1 MTQKINSKSTKA
13 QILEA
18 YDELMQE
25 KSALEKQVKQ
35 LAQKSTVTT
44 TVTQENKPDTS
55 TNKKVIKPQSQPQMT
70 NNNITVTIE
79 NLEKLQSNFGSA
91 VSHLSEQLITEAS
104 LLAELNKIA
113 NEELEQLQE
122 LHEIETIEDDTL
134 SNLIEEYQNSA
145 KTNEEAYSQ
154 QQETLAKELEE
165 LQKNWHKEK
174 LNYNREIRERD
185 QEYLTNKKRDEEQ
198 YIYNL
203 ELERQLDQEQYEVQ
217 TESLYQELKE
227 SKETQEK
234 QWNEREETI
243 TKQEKEQEEA
253 KGKVKKLEEELESK
267 IKQGKEEGKGIGNY
281 QAKIKSDLRIKEIDG
296 EKQNYELRI
305 AALEETIKNQEM
317 RRQSLSQQLEASL
330 KQVQDLAV
338 KAIEGTSNRNSFE
351 AMKEIAMEQAKN
363 QQKSK

>member
-35 LAQKSTVTT
+35 LAKTPAVKPTVS
-44 TVTQENKPDTS
+44 QDNKPDNS
-55 TNKKVIKPQSQPQMT
+55 SQKKIMKPQTETT
-70 NNNITVTIE
+70 NNNITLTIE

-91 VSHLSEQLITEAS
+91 VSHLSEQLITEAD

-113 NEELEQLQE
+113 TEELAELAE
-122 LHEIETIEDDTL
+122 LHEIESIENDTL
-134 SNLIEEYQNSA
+134 SHLVEEYENTA
-145 KTNEEAYSQ
+145 KTNEEELNK
-154 QQETLAKELEE
+154 QEENLSKEIEE
-165 LQKNWHKEK
+165 LRKNWHKEK
-174 LNYNREIRERD
+174 LNYNREIRDRD

-203 ELERQLDQEQYEVQ
+203 ELERQLDKEQYEAEKQ
-217 TESLYQELKE
+217 ALYQELKE
-227 SKETQEK
+227 AKESQEK
-234 QWNEREETI
+234 QWKERENNLIE
-243 TKQEKEQEEA
+243 QEKEQEET
-253 KGKVKKLEEELESK
+253 KTKVKKLEEELEQK
-267 IKQGKEEGKGIGNY
+267 TKQGKEEGKGIGNY
-281 QAKIKSDLRIKEIDG
+281 QAKIKSDLRIKEIEG

-305 AALEETIKNQEM
+305 AALEETIKNQEL

>member
-1 MTQKINSKSTKA
+1 MAQKINSKNTKA

-18 YDELMQE
+18 YEELMQE

-35 LAQKSTVTT
+35 LTKTSQ
-44 TVTQENKPDTS
+44 VTQTIVPNNQTS
-55 TNKKVIKPQSQPQMT
+55 NSAKEKVMT
-70 NNNITVTIE
+70 AANTVFNNNITLTIQS
-79 NLEKLQSNFGSA
+79 LEKVQKSFGSA

-113 NEELEQLQE
+113 TEELVELNE
-122 LHEIETIEDDTL
+122 LHDVEIIEDNTL
-134 SNLIEEYQNSA
+134 SSLIEAYQNTA
-145 KTNEEAYSQ
+145 KTNEEELTK
-154 QQETLAKELEE
+154 QQETLAKELEDQ
-165 LQKNWHKEK
+165 QKAWHKEK
-174 LNYNREIRERD
+174 QNHHREIRERD
-185 QEYLTNKKRDEEQ
+185 QEYLTKKKRDEEQ
-198 YIYNL
+198 YVYNL
-203 ELERQLDQEQYEVQ
+203 DLERQLDEEQYEVQ
-217 TESLYQELKE
+217 KDSWYQELKE
-227 SKETQEK
+227 TKEAQEK
-234 QWNEREETI
+234 QWQEREERI

-253 KGKVKKLEEELESK
+253 KAKVKELEQNLEEK

-281 QAKIKSDLRIKEIDG
+281 QAKIKSDLRSKEIDG

-317 RRQSLSQQLEASL
+317 RQQSLSQQLEASL

-363 QQKSK
+363 QQKNK

>member
-1 MTQKINSKSTKA
+1 MAQKINSKSTKA

-35 LAQKSTVTT
+35 QTQKSTVKS
-44 TVTQENKPDTS
+44 TVSQDNKPDNS
-55 TNKKVIKPQSQPQMT
+55 SQKKIMKTQTEIP
-70 NNNITVTIE
+70 NNNITLTIE

-91 VSHLSEQLITEAS
+91 VSHLSEQLMTEAD
-104 LLAELNKIA
+104 LLAELNKFST
-113 NEELEQLQE
+113 EELAELAE
-122 LHEIETIEDDTL
+122 LHQIETIENETL
-134 SNLIEEYQNSA
+134 SRLVEEYQTTA
-145 KTNEEAYSQ
+145 KTNEEEFNK
-154 QQETLAKELEE
+154 QQEILTKEIEDLR
-165 LQKNWHKEK
+165 KNWHKEK
-174 LNYNREIRERD
+174 LNRNREIRERD

-203 ELERQLDQEQYEVQ
+203 ELERQINKEEYEAEKQ
-217 TESLYQELKE
+217 NLYQELKE

-234 QWNEREETI
+234 QWKEREDSIIE
-243 TKQEKEQEEA
+243 QEKKQEEA
-253 KGKVKKLEEELESK
+253 KDKVKKLEEELEQK

-281 QAKIKSDLRIKEIDG
+281 QAKIKSDLRTKEIEG

-305 AALEETIKNQEM
+305 AALEETIQNQET
-317 RRQSLSQQLEASL
+317 RQQSLSQQLEASL

>member
-1 MTQKINSKSTKA
+1 MAQKINSKNTKA

-18 YDELMQE
+18 YEELMQE

-35 LAQKSTVTT
+35 LAQRPTIAT
-44 TVTQENKPDTS
+44 TVNQENKPDTS
-55 TNKKVIKPQSQPQMT
+55 TKKKVIKPQTEMT

-104 LLAELNKIA
+104 LLAELNKIST
-113 NEELEQLQE
+113 EELEQLQE
-122 LHEIETIEDDTL
+122 LHDIETIEDDTL
-134 SNLIEEYQNSA
+134 SNLIEEYENSA
-145 KTNEEAYSQ
+145 KTNEEEYTQ

-165 LQKNWHKEK
+165 LQKSWHKEK

-198 YIYNL
+198 YVYNL
-203 ELERQLDQEQYEVQ
+203 ELERQLYEEQYEAQ
-217 TESLYQELKE
+217 KESLYQELKE
-227 SKETQEK
+227 AKETQEK
-234 QWNEREETI
+234 QWKEREDSI

-253 KGKVKKLEEELESK
+253 KAKVEALEKELEDK
-267 IKQGKEEGKGIGNY
+267 IKQGKEEGKGIGTY

>member
-1 MTQKINSKSTKA
+1 MAQKINYKSTKA
-13 QILEA
+13 QIMEA

-35 LAQKSTVTT
+35 QAKKSPVNPI
-44 TVTQENKPDTS
+44 VAQENKPDNTS
-55 TNKKVIKPQSQPQMT
+55 NKKMMKPQSEISD
-70 NNNITVTIE
+70 NNITLTIE
-79 NLEKLQSNFGSA
+79 NLEKLQNNFGSA
-91 VSHLSEQLITEAS
+91 VSHLSEQLITEAD
-104 LLAELNKIA
+104 LLAELNKFST
-113 NEELEQLQE
+113 EELAELAE
-122 LHEIETIEDDTL
+122 LHEIETIENETL
-134 SNLIEEYQNSA
+134 SSLVEEYQNTA
-145 KTNEEAYSQ
+145 KNNEEEFNK
-154 QQETLAKELEE
+154 QQENLSKEIEE

-174 LNYNREIRERD
+174 LNHSRESRDRD
-185 QEYLTNKKRDEEQ
+185 QEYLTSKKRDEEQ

-203 ELERQLDQEQYEVQ
+203 ELERQLNKEEYEAEKQ
-217 TESLYQELKE
+217 NLYQELKE
-227 SKETQEK
+227 AKEDQEK
-234 QWNEREETI
+234 QWKQKEDSILER
-243 TKQEKEQEEA
+243 EKEQEEA
-253 KGKVKKLEEELESK
+253 KAKVKKLEEELEQK
-267 IKQGKEEGKGIGNY
+267 IKQGKEEGKGIGSY

-305 AALEETIKNQEM
+305 AALEETIKNQEI

>member
-1 MTQKINSKSTKA
+1 MSQKINSKSTKA

-25 KSALEKQVKQ
+25 KSALEKKVKQ
-35 LAQKSTVTT
+35 QAQNPTVKP
-44 TVTQENKPDTS
+44 TVSQDNKPDNS
-55 TNKKVIKPQSQPQMT
+55 SQKKTMKTQSEIP
-70 NNNITVTIE
+70 NNNIPLTIE
-79 NLEKLQSNFGSA
+79 NFEKLQSNYVSA
-91 VSHLSEQLITEAS
+91 VSHLSEQLITEAD
-104 LLAELNKIA
+104 LLAELNKFST
-113 NEELEQLQE
+113 EELAELAE
-122 LHEIETIEDDTL
+122 LHQIETIENETL
-134 SNLIEEYQNSA
+134 SRLVEEYQTTA
-145 KTNEEAYSQ
+145 KTNEEEFNK
-154 QQETLAKELEE
+154 QQEILTKEIEE
-165 LQKNWHKEK
+165 LRKNWHKEK
-174 LNYNREIRERD
+174 LNRNREIRDRD

-203 ELERQLDQEQYEVQ
+203 ELERQINKEEYEAEKQ
-217 TESLYQELKE
+217 NLYQELKE

-234 QWNEREETI
+234 QWKEREDSILE
-243 TKQEKEQEEA
+243 QEKKQEEA
-253 KGKVKKLEEELESK
+253 KAKVKKLEEELEQK

-281 QAKIKSDLRIKEIDG
+281 QAKIKSDLRTKEIEG

-305 AALEETIKNQEM
+305 AALEETIKNQET
-317 RRQSLSQQLEASL
+317 RQQSLSQQLEASL